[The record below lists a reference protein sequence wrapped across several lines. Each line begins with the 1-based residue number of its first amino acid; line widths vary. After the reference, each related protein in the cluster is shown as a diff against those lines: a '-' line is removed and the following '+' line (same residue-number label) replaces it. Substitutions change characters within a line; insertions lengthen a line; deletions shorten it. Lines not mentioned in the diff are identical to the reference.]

1 MSSPWPIAF
10 SMIGA
15 SGATGATGGSGAS
28 IYNGT
33 EIPSNTGAQGDYFI
47 NNTTRDIYSYS
58 NSSWNDLFSPEAYFS
73 SIRTN
78 AIMFSDSGP
87 ASFQST
93 ITISS
98 VSTYTS
104 TFLYTGTVANFAIPQ
119 GTSELTFEV
128 LGGGGANAGG
138 GGAYVSG
145 TYAIPQGDGPVSIF
159 VGQGGQLTGNSLGFR
174 VGLSDF
180 TLNTSGGSAA
190 TSTDPSSV
198 GGGGG
203 AASGIAFD
211 TNRIH
216 IIAGA
221 GAGGYAYGSNVYQGG
236 AGGLQNGS
244 EPLAAPV
251 AYTFIIT
258 LPNTSFTAEIQFN
271 YNSSIGYAGNSPS
284 VMGDGAFIYNTGAFT
299 ATTLTPNVN
308 PFYIEAITPSSS
320 DPSVGTF
327 YFRMQPPQWFLDA
340 IVLEIQSLPDTESYY
355 NRYTNPE
362 TCLFNFVF
370 LNNVFS
376 ASSIDGTAANNLGTI
391 GLTLTVSNIV
401 PA

>member
-104 TFLYTGTVANFAIPQ
+104 TFLYTGTPETFAIPQ
-119 GTSELTFEV
+119 GTSEIAFEV
-128 LGGGGANAGG
+128 LGAGGANAGG

-145 TYAIPQGDGPVSIF
+145 TYTVQSADLGFSIY
-159 VGQGGQLTGNSLGFR
+159 VGQGGQLTGNSLGAQFI
-174 VGLSDF
+174 GSSLL
-180 TLNTSGGSAA
+180 LNTSGGSAGS
-190 TSTDPSSV
+190 STDPTSV

-203 AASGIAFD
+203 AASGIFFP
-211 TNRIH
+211 NGSKIV
-216 IIAGA
+216 AGA

-244 EPLAAPV
+244 EPLAALV
-251 AYTFIIT
+251 AYTFSIT